1 MERVVCVI
9 SRDMAPICRVTRL
22 YYIAHHLP
30 ERMMRGGWGWS
41 GQFNIHL
48 YDGGKE
54 IKGE

>member
-30 ERMMRGGWGWS
+30 ERMMRGGWGDNS
-41 GQFNIHL
+41 IFIFMT
-48 YDGGKE
+48 
-54 IKGE
+54 GEKR